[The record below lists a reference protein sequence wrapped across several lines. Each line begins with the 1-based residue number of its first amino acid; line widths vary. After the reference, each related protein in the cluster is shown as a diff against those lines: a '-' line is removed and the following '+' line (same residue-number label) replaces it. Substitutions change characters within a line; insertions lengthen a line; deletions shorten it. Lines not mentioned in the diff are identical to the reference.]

1 LSDDAD
7 ARHLADGEIAWL
19 LARYEPA
26 VRARCIARLRGDP
39 AAEDVAQN
47 AMLRLLTEFHRGRR
61 WPGVPFR
68 VVVHQ
73 VTGWTLADHFAG
85 RATDA
90 PLPDGWEPGAEDPAL
105 ARVGLR
111 ELFESL
117 PDGARRVCGLR
128 YLLGLEIDEIA
139 ARLGMTRNAV
149 DQSLH
154 RAHVRLRDLVTDA

>member
-1 LSDDAD
+1 MGDDAD

-26 VRARCIARLRGDP
+26 VRARCIARLRGDA

-47 AMLRLLTEFHRGRR
+47 VMLRLLTEFHRGRR
-61 WPGVPFR
+61 WEGVPFR

-85 RATDA
+85 RPTDA
-90 PLPDGWEPGAEDPAL
+90 PLPEGWEPGGEDPAL

-111 ELFESL
+111 ELFAPL
-117 PDGARRVCGLR
+117 PDGARRVCELR
-128 YLLGLEIDEIA
+128 YLLGLEIEEIA

-154 RAHVRLRDLVTDA
+154 RAHARLRDLVTDG